1 MPHESLLVGKVKPM
15 TTIALNIL
23 DELYLHLDR
32 DAEPWSVQ
40 LEVGVEGRV
49 DADRLSAAILEGARR
64 HPLARARLCPARGL
78 DFGYEWE
85 VADELAAAP
94 LEVADCDDDTA
105 IATAR
110 ERLLS
115 TSPDLDEAPPF
126 AMTLAHHPDGDAI
139 MLNLNH
145 AAGDGISAV
154 RLMASILRAYA
165 GEDDPHA
172 PVDPLAVRN
181 IGELVN
187 SRSLP
192 ARLARGRTLAR
203 QATRVAAPPAR
214 IAPAGIDGERDG
226 YGFELLQLD
235 SDELQAILDRRT
247 GGATV
252 NDVLLGALALT
263 IHRWN
268 ERHGEGDGRI
278 GIMMPVNLRP
288 GEWPNEVFGNFA
300 SIVSVDL
307 AADEQTD
314 LPTAVAAA
322 AERTRQIKSED
333 GAGLAVDL
341 LELPTATLPT
351 AVKQRFQDLINLTG
365 SRFVDTTVLSNL
377 GRLEAV
383 PALGGEAG
391 AVRKVW
397 FSPPGRMPLGAS
409 LGAATHDDQLFLT
422 LRYRHALFDPRAAA
436 DFAALLREVL
446 TA

>member
-1 MPHESLLVGKVKPM
+1 M

-32 DAEPWSVQ
+32 DAEPWSVH
-40 LEVGVEGRV
+40 LEAGVEGRV
-49 DADRLSAAILEGARR
+49 DADRLADAVLEGARR
-64 HPLARARLCPARGL
+64 HPLARARLCPARAIDL
-78 DFGYEWE
+78 GYEWE
-85 VADELAAAP
+85 VAEELSDAP
-94 LEVADCDDDTA
+94 LEVTDCDDDA
-105 IATAR
+105 ALAATR
-110 ERLLS
+110 ERLMS
-115 TSPDLDEAPPF
+115 TSPALDEAPPF
-126 AMTLAHHPDGDAI
+126 AMTLADHPGGDAI

-145 AAGDGISAV
+145 AAGDGVSAV

-165 GEDDPHA
+165 GEADPQA
-172 PVDPLAVRN
+172 PVDPLAVRD
-181 IGELVN
+181 IGALVD

-192 ARLARGRTLAR
+192 ARIMRGRTLAR

-214 IAPAGIDGERDG
+214 IAAEGGDGDRDG
-226 YGFELLQLD
+226 YGFEGLRLGP
-235 SDELQAILDRRT
+235 DELQVILDRRT

-288 GEWPNEVFGNFA
+288 GEWRTEVFGNFA

-307 AADEQTD
+307 AADEQAD

-322 AERTRQIKSED
+322 AERTRQIKDEG

-351 AVKQRFQDLINLTG
+351 AVKHRFQDLISLTG

-377 GRLEAV
+377 GRLNPV
-383 PALGGEAG
+383 PSLGGEACR
-391 AVRKVW
+391 VKKVW

-409 LGAATHDDQLFLT
+409 LGAATHDDVLFLC
-422 LRYRHALFDPRAAA
+422 LRYRHALFDAPAAA
-436 DFAALLREVL
+436 TFAQLLREVL

>member
-1 MPHESLLVGKVKPM
+1 MPHESLLMGKVKPM
-15 TTIALNIL
+15 TTIALNVL

-40 LEVGVEGRV
+40 LEVGVEGHV
-49 DADRLSAAILEGARR
+49 DADRLAAAMLEGARR
-64 HPLARARLCPARGL
+64 HPLARTRLCAARGL
-78 DFGYEWE
+78 DVGYEWE
-85 VADELAAAP
+85 VAAELT
-94 LEVADCDDDTA
+94 D
-105 IATAR
+105 
-110 ERLLS
+110 
-115 TSPDLDEAPPF
+115 APPF
-126 AMTLAHHPDGDAI
+126 AMTLAHHPDGDAV

-145 AAGDGISAV
+145 AAGDGISTV
-154 RLMASILRAYA
+154 RLMASIVRAYA
-165 GEDDPHA
+165 GEDDPQA

-192 ARLARGRTLAR
+192 ARLSRGRTLAR
-203 QATRVAAPPAR
+203 QVTRVAAAPAR
-214 IAPAGIDGERDG
+214 IAPEGVDGERDG
-226 YGFELLQLD
+226 YGFELLQLGA
-235 SDELQAILDRRT
+235 DELQAILDRRT
-247 GGATV
+247 AGATV

-288 GEWPNEVFGNFA
+288 TEWRNEVFGNFA

-307 AADEQTD
+307 AADEQAD

-322 AERTRQIKSED
+322 AQRTRQIKDEG

-351 AVKQRFQDLINLTG
+351 VVKQRFQDLITLTG

-391 AVRKVW
+391 DVKKVW

-436 DFAALLREVL
+436 DFAAVLREVL

>member
-1 MPHESLLVGKVKPM
+1 M
-15 TTIALNIL
+15 TTIDLNVL

-49 DADRLSAAILEGARR
+49 DAERLADAILAGVRR
-64 HPLARARLCPARGL
+64 HPLARARLSPARGIDL
-78 DFGYEWE
+78 GYRWE
-85 VADELAAAP
+85 IADGLFEAP
-94 LEVADCDDDTA
+94 LEVADCDDDA
-105 IATAR
+105 ALAAAR
-110 ERLLS
+110 ERLMS
-115 TSPDLDEAPPF
+115 TSPDLDDAPPF
-126 AMTLAHHPDGDAI
+126 AMTLAHHPPGDAI

-145 AAGDGISAV
+145 AAGDGISAL

-165 GEDDPHA
+165 GEDDPED
-172 PVDPLAVRN
+172 PVDPLAVRD
-181 IGELVN
+181 IGDLVN

-192 ARLARGRTLAR
+192 ARLRRGRTLAR

-214 IAPAGIDGERDG
+214 IAADGVDGDRDG
-226 YGFELLQLD
+226 YGFELLQLGP
-235 SDELQAILDRRT
+235 DELQAILDRRA

-263 IHRWN
+263 IRRWN

-288 GEWPNEVFGNFA
+288 GGWRTDVFGNFA

-307 AADEQTD
+307 APDGQAD
-314 LPTAVAAA
+314 LPAAVAAA
-322 AERTRQIKSED
+322 AERPRQIKDEG

-351 AVKQRFQDLINLTG
+351 AVKQRFQDLISLTG
-365 SRFVDTTVLSNL
+365 NRFVDTTVLSNL
-377 GRLEAV
+377 GRLDAV
-383 PALGGEAG
+383 PSLGGEAG
-391 AVRKVW
+391 EVRRVW

-409 LGAATHDDQLFLT
+409 LGAATYGDQLFLT
-422 LRYRHALFDPRAAA
+422 LRYRHALFGAPAAA
-436 DFAALLREVL
+436 AFGQLLREVL

>member
-1 MPHESLLVGKVKPM
+1 V
-15 TTIALNIL
+15 TTIDLNLL

-49 DADRLSAAILEGARR
+49 DEDRLAAAILDGARR
-64 HPLARARLCPARGL
+64 HPLARARLCPARGI
-78 DFGYEWE
+78 DVRYRWE
-85 VADELAAAP
+85 LVEELSEAP
-94 LEVADCDDDTA
+94 LEVADCGDDEA
-105 IATAR
+105 LAAAR
-110 ERLLS
+110 ERLMS

-126 AMTLAHHPDGDAI
+126 AMTLAHHPAGDAI

-154 RLMASILRAYA
+154 RLMDSILRAYA
-165 GEDDPHA
+165 GEDDPQD
-172 PVDPLAVRN
+172 PVDPLAVRD
-181 IGELVN
+181 IGELVD

-192 ARLARGRTLAR
+192 ARLSRSRTLAR
-203 QATRVAAPPAR
+203 QVTRVAAPPAR
-214 IAPAGIDGERDG
+214 IAAEGVEGDRDG
-226 YGFELLQLD
+226 YGFELMRLGP
-235 SDELQAILDRRT
+235 DELQAILDRRA

-263 IHRWN
+263 IRRWN
-268 ERHGEGDGRI
+268 KAHGQDDGRI

-288 GEWPNEVFGNFA
+288 GEWRTDVFGNFA
-300 SIVSVDL
+300 SVVSVDL
-307 AADEQTD
+307 SPDEQED
-314 LPTAVAAA
+314 LPAAVAAA
-322 AERTRQIKSED
+322 AARTRQIKDEG

-351 AVKQRFQDLINLTG
+351 AVKQRFQDLIGLTG

-377 GRLEAV
+377 GRLDAV

-391 AVRKVW
+391 EVRRVW

-409 LGAATHDDQLFLT
+409 LGAATHGDELFLC
-422 LRYRHALFDPRAAA
+422 LRYRHALFDAPAAA
-436 DFAALLREVL
+436 AFGRLLREVL

>member
-1 MPHESLLVGKVKPM
+1 MPHGSLLAGKVKAM
-15 TTIALNIL
+15 TTIALNVL

-40 LEVGVEGRV
+40 LEVVVEGRV
-49 DADRLSAAILEGARR
+49 DSDRLADAIVEGARR
-64 HPLARARLCPARGL
+64 HPLARARLRPARGI

-85 VADELAAAP
+85 VADELAEAP
-94 LEVADCDDDTA
+94 LEVADCDDDA
-105 IATAR
+105 ALAMAR
-110 ERLLS
+110 EALMS
-115 TSPDLDEAPPF
+115 TSPDLEEAPPF
-126 AMTLAHHPDGDAI
+126 AITLAHHPGGDAI

-165 GEDDPHA
+165 GEDDPQA
-172 PVDPLAVRN
+172 PVDPLGVRN
-181 IGELVN
+181 ISDLVN
-187 SRSLP
+187 SRSIP
-192 ARLARGRTLAR
+192 VRLMRSRTLAR
-203 QATRVAAPPAR
+203 QATRVAAAPAR
-214 IAPAGIDGERDG
+214 IATEGVDGDHDG

-235 SDELQAILDRRT
+235 SAELQAILDRRS

-268 ERHGEGDGRI
+268 ERHGEADGRI

-288 GEWPNEVFGNFA
+288 GEWRNEVFGNFA

-307 AADEQTD
+307 AADDQTD

-322 AERTRQIKSED
+322 AARTRQIKDEG

-351 AVKQRFQDLINLTG
+351 RIKQRFQDLIKLTG

-377 GRLEAV
+377 GRLEKV

-391 AVRKVW
+391 EVTKVW

-409 LGAATHDDQLFLT
+409 LGAATYGDELFVT

-446 TA
+446 TT

>member
-1 MPHESLLVGKVKPM
+1 M
-15 TTIALNIL
+15 TTVGLNIL

-40 LEVGVEGRV
+40 LEVGVEGHV
-49 DADRLSAAILEGARR
+49 DPDRLADAILDGARR
-64 HPLARARLCPARGL
+64 HPLARARLCPARGM

-85 VADELAAAP
+85 IADELAEAP
-94 LEVADCDDDTA
+94 LEVADGDDDEA
-105 IATAR
+105 LSTAR
-110 ERLLS
+110 ERLMS
-115 TSPDLDEAPPF
+115 TSPDLDDAPPF
-126 AMTLAHHPDGDAI
+126 AMTLAHHPEGDAI

-165 GEDDPHA
+165 GEDDPQA

-187 SRSLP
+187 SRSLS
-192 ARLARGRTLAR
+192 ARLLRGRTLAR
-203 QATRVAAPPAR
+203 QATRVAAPPVR
-214 IAPAGIDGERDG
+214 IAPEGVDGDRDG
-226 YGFELLQLD
+226 YGFELLQLGP
-235 SDELQAILDRRT
+235 DELQAILERRS

-268 ERHGEGDGRI
+268 ERHGEGEGRI

-288 GEWPNEVFGNFA
+288 GEWRTEVFGNFA
-300 SIVSVDL
+300 SVVSVDV
-307 AADEQTD
+307 AAGDQAD
-314 LPTAVAAA
+314 LPSAVAAA
-322 AERTRQIKSED
+322 AARTRQIKDEG

-351 AVKQRFQDLINLTG
+351 ALKQRFQDLISLTG
-365 SRFVDTTVLSNL
+365 NRFVDTAVLSNL

-383 PALGGEAG
+383 PVLGGEAG

-409 LGAATHDDQLFLT
+409 LGAATYGDELFLC
-422 LRYRHALFDPRAAA
+422 LRYRHALFDAVAAA
-436 DFAALLREVL
+436 AFGQLLLEVL
-446 TA
+446 TG